1 MNIEPAREN
10 MIYHQV
16 RPWDVLEERIL
27 TTLANTP
34 RERFV
39 PAQFRQLAFADT
51 AIPLPCDQSMLKPVL
66 EGRLLQALA
75 TEADHR
81 SLVIGTGSGFMTAC
95 VAALCNQV
103 TSIDIHAELA
113 EAAAALMAD
122 EKIRNVD
129 IQHCDFNDFSSATD
143 FDRILVTGSMPVFDP
158 RLPEWLKD
166 GGQMILI
173 VGDEPNM
180 SVERV
185 VRSGQHYSR
194 SILFETVIPPL
205 DNVIPA
211 PVFQF

>member
-39 PAQFRQLAFADT
+39 PAQFRDLAFADT
-51 AIPLPCDQSMLKPVL
+51 AIPLPCGQSMLKPVL

-75 TEADHR
+75 AEADNR
-81 SLVIGTGSGFMTAC
+81 SLLIGTGSGFMTAC
-95 VAALCNQV
+95 MAALCNQV

-113 EAAAALMAD
+113 EAAAARIAA
-122 EKIRNVD
+122 EKIPNVD
-129 IQHCDFNDFSSATD
+129 IQQCDFNDFSSGAD

-158 RLPEWLKD
+158 RLAEWLTD

-173 VGDEPNM
+173 VGTEPNM

-185 VRSGQHYSR
+185 VRSGLHYSR
-194 SILFETVIPPL
+194 TRLFETVVPQL
-205 DNVIPA
+205 DNVTPA